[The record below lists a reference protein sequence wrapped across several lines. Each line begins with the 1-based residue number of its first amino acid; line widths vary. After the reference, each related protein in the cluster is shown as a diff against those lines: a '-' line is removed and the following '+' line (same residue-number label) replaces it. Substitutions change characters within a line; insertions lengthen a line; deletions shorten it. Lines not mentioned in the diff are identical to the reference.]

1 MLSLGTAIFIAHGVI
16 IDGLHVARYGE
27 PPISALAHFGGTK
40 TFIVLDPDDEV
51 KTFKGEN
58 QKDFHGVACCCKL
71 EIETING
78 KKYGPFG
85 RSPNNTTHNTSLG
98 SYNTSLERLRLEVTK
113 TATNGG
119 IYLGPI
125 KS

>member
-85 RSPNNTTHNTSLG
+85 RINTNKQWILG

>member
-1 MLSLGTAIFIAHGVI
+1 MI
-16 IDGLHVARYGE
+16 IDGLHVARYGKS
-27 PPISALAHFGGTK
+27 PISALVGYGGTK

-58 QKDFHGVACCCKL
+58 SIFFGVACCCKL

-85 RSPNNTTHNTSLG
+85 RSHKKILG